1 VTATLTPL
9 SKAPGP
15 RMPVAVQTGLWI
27 RRAQWL
33 MDQCVRRFG
42 ETFQLRI
49 ASQGTWLMVS
59 NPAHVEEVFRADPDV
74 LHAGEGNV
82 ILEPVL
88 GSSSV
93 LVLDG
98 DEHREQRKLMLP
110 AFNGRR
116 MGQYAKLMS
125 TVAAEEIKTW
135 PRGEIQLLRPRM
147 QALTLEIILRAV
159 MGVTDTA
166 RRDALRVAL
175 RGLLDMLTDPKWP
188 TLFVAIGTQRLHYFP
203 PFRHRIAAVDNLLF
217 AEIAERRGVDVT
229 ERQDILSLL
238 MGATHQDGSAMT
250 DQELRDEL
258 LTLLVAGHETT
269 ANALAWAGERLAR
282 HPDKLARLAQETR
295 DGSYTY
301 ATAIIQET
309 LRLRPVIS
317 VVQRVVKA
325 PVTIA
330 GYELEPG
337 EIVVPSIYLVNRRPD
352 VYPNPAA
359 FEPERF
365 LDSAPGTYT
374 WIPFGGGVRRCLGAA
389 FAQHEMQIVLG
400 ELATRATIRP
410 TRDASEPVTRR
421 AVTETPRYNA
431 KVLVT

>member
-1 VTATLTPL
+1 MQTA
-9 SKAPGP
+9 
-15 RMPVAVQTGLWI
+15 LWI
-27 RRAQWL
+27 RRAQWF
-33 MDQCVRRFG
+33 MDQCARRFG

-49 ASQGTWLMVS
+49 AAQGTWLMLS
-59 NPAHVEEVFRADPDV
+59 NPAHVEEVFRADPDI
-74 LHAGEGNV
+74 LYAGEGNT

-98 DEHREQRKLMLP
+98 DKHREQRKLMLP

-116 MGQYAKLMS
+116 IAQYAELMK
-125 TVAAEEIKTW
+125 TVAAEEIDTW
-135 PRGEIQLLRPRM
+135 PRGETQLLRPRM

-159 MGVTDTA
+159 MGVTDSA
-166 RRDALRVAL
+166 RRDVLRVAL
-175 RGLLDMLTDPKWP
+175 RRLLDMLADPKWT
-188 TLFVAIGTQRLHYFP
+188 TLFLAIGSQRLHYFP
-203 PFRHRIAAVDNLLF
+203 PFRERIASVDDLLF
-217 AEIAERRGVDVT
+217 AEIAERRSVDVS

-238 MGATHQDGSAMT
+238 MGATHDDGSPMS

-282 HPDKLARLAQETR
+282 HPAKLARLAKEAR
-295 DGSYTY
+295 AGGDRYVKAVIY
-301 ATAIIQET
+301 ET

-317 VVQRVVKA
+317 VVQRVVKT

-330 GYELEPG
+330 GYELRAG
-337 EIVVPSIYLVNRRPD
+337 EIVVPSIYLVNRRPEL
-352 VYPNPAA
+352 YRNPTS

-365 LDSAPGTYT
+365 LDSPPGTYT

-389 FAQHEMQIVLG
+389 FAQQEMQIVLG
-400 ELATRATIRP
+400 ELATRATIHP
-410 TRDASEPVTRR
+410 TRPASEPVMRR

-431 KVLVT
+431 EVLVT

>member
-1 VTATLTPL
+1 MTRSEP
-9 SKAPGP
+9 PGP
-15 RMPVAVQTGLWI
+15 RMPVAVQTALWI
-27 RRAQWL
+27 RRAQWF
-33 MDQCVRRFG
+33 MDQCARRFG

-49 ASQGTWLMVS
+49 ASQGTWLVLS
-59 NPAHVEEVFRADPDV
+59 SPAHVEEVFRADPDV
-74 LHAGEGNV
+74 LHAGEGNA

-88 GSSSV
+88 GRSSV

-98 DEHREQRKLMLP
+98 DAHREQRKLMLP

-116 MGQYAKLMS
+116 MSQYAALMN
-125 TVAAEEIKTW
+125 TVAAEEIDRW

-159 MGVTDTA
+159 MGVTDPA
-166 RRDALRVAL
+166 RRDSLRVAL
-175 RGLLDMLTDPKWP
+175 RRLLDMLADPRWT
-188 TLFVAIGTQRLHYFP
+188 TLFVAIGSQKLRYFP
-203 PFRHRIAAVDNLLF
+203 PFRERIAVVDDLLF
-217 AEIAERRGVDVT
+217 AEIAQRRLVDVS

-238 MGATHQDGSAMT
+238 MGATHDDGSPLS

-282 HPDKLARLAQETR
+282 HPAKLARLAEEAR
-295 DGSYTY
+295 DGSDSYTK
-301 ATAIIQET
+301 AVIQET

-317 VVQRVVKA
+317 VVQRVVKTT
-325 PVTIA
+325 VTIA

-337 EIVVPSIYLVNRRPD
+337 DIVVPSIYLVNRRPD
-352 VYPNPAA
+352 VYRNPSD

-365 LDSAPGTYT
+365 LDNPPGTYT

-389 FAQHEMQIVLG
+389 FAQQEMQIVLA
-400 ELATRATIRP
+400 ELATRATIHPIR
-410 TRDASEPVTRR
+410 RASEPVMRR

-431 KVLVT
+431 EVLVT